1 MVIGRL
7 ESSRES
13 SSATEKFTVT
23 MTMFGVITPYMC
35 KRSDKLKKSSAKI
48 CVCLSEK
55 GIYALD
61 APGKPFFGPEAT
73 HILLDELK
81 SLIETNEDRQ
91 APCLFINGVLMVK
104 VCPYH
109 INDLEFANALV
120 NSFLEIC
127 KTSKAPDG
135 HQAIGEPKKDVQV
148 GNSASTMT
156 GFGTVS
162 YKTLGRTKAILQQ
175 LKDQIKVG
183 KCIIGAGAG
192 TCISAKFDE
201 AGGVDLI
208 VLYNSRRF

>member
-1 MVIGRL
+1 MPELLCRDGDWKAR
-7 ESSRES
+7 
-13 SSATEKFTVT
+13 KF
-23 MTMFGVITPYMC
+23 
-35 KRSDKLKKSSAKI
+35 KRVQADKLKKSSAKI

-127 KTSKAPDG
+127 KTSKALGG

-156 GFGTVS
+156 GFGTWQLVFS
-162 YKTLGRTKAILQQ
+162 SFKPPILPSEDYHR
-175 LKDQIKVG
+175 LDSRRLINST
-183 KCIIGAGAG
+183 ADHD
-192 TCISAKFDE
+192 DE
-201 AGGVDLI
+201 VIVIYCEFSFQVAI
-208 VLYNSRRF
+208 VLIWV